1 MSELIVVAF
10 DSPDEAD
17 RALTELQ
24 RLQKEYL
31 VDLEDAVV
39 VVRGPDGKL
48 RVKQSVDL
56 IGAGAATGALWGS
69 MWGTLVGLLFMN
81 PLIGLA
87 TGAALGAGAGAL
99 SGALTDYGI
108 DDDFIRKL
116 GQSLQ
121 PGTSALFVLVRKM
134 QPEKVLAELSRFR
147 GRVIRT
153 SLSPEQ
159 EARLQAALSGGS
171 VGLPGSVGAGNAA
184 AAATPANDPSGAGGG
199 ATRVA

>member
-1 MSELIVVAF
+1 MSELVVVAF

-17 RALTELQ
+17 RVATELQ
-24 RLQKEYL
+24 RLQREYL

-39 VVRGPDGKL
+39 VVREPDGKV

-56 IGAGAATGALWGS
+56 VGAGAATGAIWGS
-69 MWGTLVGLLFMN
+69 MWGTLVGLLFLN
-81 PLIGLA
+81 PLIGLI

-108 DDDFIRKL
+108 DDDFIRQV
-116 GQSLQ
+116 GEALQ
-121 PGTSALFVLVRKM
+121 PGSSALFILVRKM

-147 GRVIRT
+147 GRVIRS

-159 EARLQAALSGGS
+159 EARLQAALSGSS
-171 VGLPGSVGAGNAA
+171 VGLPGSAA
-184 AAATPANDPSGAGGG
+184 AGTATGAAAYAPGA
-199 ATRVA
+199 ARVA